1 MKTRSSY
8 LYERMIE
15 EGITLEELSEKSGLT
30 TVTIKTINNKRP
42 SVSTLIK
49 LGIALNQNDFVEK
62 MRELPGKETENEN

>member
-49 LGIALNQNDFVEK
+49 LGIALNQNDFVNK
-62 MRELPGKETENEN
+62 MRELPGEEVENK

>member
-42 SVSTLIK
+42 SLSTLIK

-62 MRELPGKETENEN
+62 MRELPGKEAENKN

>member
-62 MRELPGKETENEN
+62 MRELPGKEAENKN

>member
-62 MRELPGKETENEN
+62 MRELPGKEAENEN